1 MKIWQVTR
9 DYFDGDHDH
18 GYYDYGLYETE
29 ELARKAAEKVAENLV
44 VEYNEWVKSNA
55 ELNRNWHT
63 NSAYWEWDEEY
74 PNVIEILFCGEWKY
88 ISVVEKEVLTEVR
101 EGIEKTMPTITYT

>member
-29 ELARKAAEKVAENLV
+29 ELARKAAEKVVESLV
-44 VEYNEWVKSNA
+44 VEHNNVNKNSQWKTPNA
-55 ELNRNWHT
+55 SWK
-63 NSAYWEWDEEY
+63 WDKEY
-74 PNVIEILFCGEWKY
+74 PNTLKMLLCGEWEY
-88 ISVVEKEVLTEVR
+88 ISVVEKEVLTKVK
-101 EGIEKTMPTITYT
+101 EGIEKTRPIITYT